1 MPCAER
7 VTPQIPKMKK
17 NQLVPSKALACWM
30 ACTCLLPGLDAAS
43 LLFVSDNGLKGTQV
57 GSDGVTRGLFHPA
70 NSTNGTPYAD
80 QAFVDLLVA
89 AGHTVARYNPAS
101 QVMSLDDVP
110 LINSYDVVIAGTAL
124 NSGPFNLNSR
134 GAKWNTMITA
144 PMIYTKS
151 TLVRRDRTGFLL
163 DNKEFDCAAD
173 ASTTASG
180 KWTLLEPS
188 HPIFAGIPQ
197 SSVGGKSVMNNFANI
212 RVAVPANN
220 RGTSI
225 QYFRLSIGGVDQGIA
240 NDVDGGGRILA
251 TIEFNPLDPGVNI
264 PAGQAPAVNGSYVA
278 TGYAVVEWPAGAVV
292 RTTQVT
298 DGSEMLAGYRLLFAC
313 GTRDAS
319 GAVTSSPNPQA
330 GALDLSADGQKM
342 FLNAVTH
349 ALGKSV
355 ANAWSNAAGDFTW
368 GGANWTNPANWADA
382 GDALFQ
388 EAGVG
393 TVLVGAS
400 ALVHKLDFRS
410 PGYVV
415 QGNGGSLQLDGDAA
429 GAVVSVRS
437 PATVAASL
445 VGDQRLVVVGNS
457 ELTLAGDASANVANS
472 FTGGT
477 YVRSSTVVLKAVGVT
492 TAGDSFAL
500 GNVEAIDAG
509 ATVRVGTVN
518 DGTNNVRP
526 SDGQILR
533 TASSGRLHLTGGTF
547 DNNGDDN
554 GLQYPPPE
562 GTGTIINS
570 SPYKR
575 AVLKLQRGDGSVF
588 VFDGQIQDGGPNN
601 TTSQGIAYQQNID
614 MNGGNYTLVLG
625 GSNSFTGFIRLNSGT
640 GNTLILTN
648 QGTLGYPPAVNC
660 PARHIL
666 MNSGKIDLNGTS
678 QKVGYVYTGNDAN
691 SVITNSAMGTVSTL
705 TLCFNCTNLV
715 AYNGAATPRGLRAPL
730 LDDPTT
736 GGILA
741 LVKEGTAIQPLGTYP
756 ADAPANPIASN
767 YHGDTTVNDGILQI
781 LSLEAVSPNSAFR
794 LNTAKGTLRLDFSG
808 IAPVK
813 QLFINGQQ
821 LPNGTYGAETAP
833 IIGGGKL
840 QVTQSTFVP
849 PPTLSLTPI
858 AGGLRIAWSGGTLE
872 SSDDITGPWTSVAGS
887 PTSPLDVTASS
898 ARRFYRARR

>member
-1 MPCAER
+1 MSCVAAAC
-7 VTPQIPKMKK
+7 V
-17 NQLVPSKALACWM
+17 LACAGAM
-30 ACTCLLPGLDAAS
+30 ARVGAAS
-43 LLFVSDNGLKGTQV
+43 ILFVSDNGLKGTEV
-57 GSDGVTRGLFHPA
+57 GSDGVTRGAFHA
-70 NSTNGTPYAD
+70 ASSTNGTPFVD

-89 AGHTVARYNPAS
+89 AGHTVTRYNPAS

-110 LINSYDVVIAGTAL
+110 LINGHDLVVAGSAL
-124 NSGPFNLNSR
+124 NSGPFNLNAR

-180 KWTLLEPS
+180 KWTLLEPA
-188 HPIFAGIPQ
+188 HPIFAGIAR
-197 SSVGGKSVMNNFANI
+197 SVVGGKEVMDNFANI
-212 RVAVPANN
+212 RLAVPANN

-225 QYFRLSIGGVDQGIA
+225 QYFRLSIDGVDQGIA

-251 TIEFNPLDPGVNI
+251 TIDFNPLDPGVNI

-319 GAVTSSPNPQA
+319 GAVTASPNPQA

-342 FLNAVTH
+342 FLNAVNH
-349 ALGKSV
+349 ALGKSI

-368 GGANWTNPANWADA
+368 GGANWTSPETWADG

-393 TVLVGAS
+393 TVLVGATT
-400 ALVHKLDFRS
+400 VIHKLDFRS

-415 QGNGGSLQLDGDAA
+415 QGNGGSLQLGGDAA
-429 GAVVSVRS
+429 GAVVSARS

-445 VGDQRLVVVGNS
+445 VGEQRLVVVGNS
-457 ELTLAGDASANVANS
+457 ELTLAGDATASVANS

-477 YVRSSTVVLKAVGVT
+477 YVRGGTVVLKAAGVT
-492 TAGDSFAL
+492 TTGDSFAL
-500 GNVEAIDAG
+500 GNIEAIDAG

-526 SDGQILR
+526 SDGQVLR
-533 TASSGRLHLTGGTF
+533 TATSGRLRLTGGTF
-547 DNNGDDN
+547 DNHGDDN

-562 GTGTIINS
+562 GFGTIVNS

-575 AVLKLQRGDGSVF
+575 AVLKLQRGDGGVF
-588 VFDGQIQDGGPNN
+588 VFDGQIKDGGPND
-601 TTSQGIAYQQNID
+601 TTSQGIAHQQNVD

-625 GSNSFTGFIRLNSGT
+625 GSNSFTGFIRLNSAT
-640 GNTLILTN
+640 GNTIILTN
-648 QGTLGYPPAVNC
+648 RGTLGYPPPVNC

-678 QKVGYVYTGNDAN
+678 QKVGYVFTGNDAG
-691 SVITNSAMGTVSTL
+691 SVITNSAFGTVSTL
-705 TLCFNCTNLV
+705 TVCFNCTNLV

-730 LDDPTT
+730 LDDPAT

-741 LVKEGTAIQPLGTYP
+741 LVKEGPAIQPLGTYP
-756 ADAPANPIASN
+756 ADAPANPVASN
-767 YHGDTTVNDGILQI
+767 YHGDTTVNDGILQV
-781 LSLEAVSPNSAFR
+781 LSLAAVSPNSAFR
-794 LNTAKGTLRLDFSG
+794 LNTTRG
-808 IAPVK
+808 ILQLNFAGVAPVK
-813 QLFINGQQ
+813 QLFIDGKE

-833 IIGGGKL
+833 ITGGGRL
-840 QVTQSTFVP
+840 EVTQSAFVEP
-849 PPTLSLTPI
+849 PALSVVAI
-858 AGGLRIAWSGGTLE
+858 MGGLRVSWSTGTLE
-872 SSDDITGPWTSVAGS
+872 TSDSISGPWLAVEGS
-887 PTSPLDVTASS
+887 PSSPLDVPVSG

>member
-1 MPCAER
+1 
-7 VTPQIPKMKK
+7 
-17 NQLVPSKALACWM
+17 M
-30 ACTCLLPGLDAAS
+30 ACTCLLPSLDAAS

-57 GSDGVTRGLFHPA
+57 GSDGVTRGTFHRA
-70 NSTNGTPYAD
+70 NSTNGTPYVD
-80 QAFVDLLVA
+80 QAFVDLLAA

-110 LINSYDVVIAGTAL
+110 MINSFDLVIAGSAL
-124 NSGPFNLNSR
+124 NSGPFNLNAR

-180 KWTLLEPS
+180 KWTLLEPA
-188 HPIFAGIPQ
+188 HPIFAGIAR
-197 SSVGGKSVMNNFANI
+197 STVGGKEVMDQFANI
-212 RVAVPANN
+212 RLAIPANN

-225 QYFRLSIGGVDQGIA
+225 QYFRLSIGGVDQGVA

-251 TIEFNPLDPGVNI
+251 TIDFNPLDPGVNI
-264 PAGQAPAVNGSYVA
+264 PAGQAPAVNASHVA
-278 TGYAVVEWPAGAVV
+278 TGYAVVEWQAGAVV

-342 FLNAVTH
+342 FLNAVNH
-349 ALGKSV
+349 ALGKSI

-368 GGANWTNPANWADA
+368 GGANWTSPATWADG
-382 GDALFQ
+382 GDALFR
-388 EAGVG
+388 EPGVG
-393 TVLVGAS
+393 TVLVGATTV
-400 ALVHKLDFRS
+400 VHKLDFRS

-415 QGNGGSLQLDGDAA
+415 QGNGGSLQLGGDAA
-429 GAVVSVRS
+429 GAIVSARS

-445 VGDQRLVVVGNS
+445 VGEQRLVVVGDS
-457 ELTLAGDASANVANS
+457 ELTLAGDATANVANS

-477 YVRSSTVVLKAVGVT
+477 YVRGGTVVLKAVGVT

-500 GNVEAIDAG
+500 GNIEAIDAG

-526 SDGQILR
+526 SDGQVLR
-533 TASSGRLHLTGGTF
+533 TATSGRLRLTGGTF

-562 GTGTIINS
+562 GFGTIVNS

-575 AVLKLQRGDGSVF
+575 AVLKLQRGDGGVF
-588 VFDGQIQDGGPNN
+588 VFDGQIKDGGPNN
-601 TTSQGIAYQQNID
+601 TTSQGIAYQQNMD

-640 GNTLILTN
+640 GNTIILTN

-678 QKVGYVYTGNDAN
+678 QRVGYVFTGNDAN
-691 SVITNSAMGTVSTL
+691 SVITNSAFGTVSTL
-705 TLCFNCTNLV
+705 TVCFNCTNLV

-730 LDDPTT
+730 LDDPAT
-736 GGILA
+736 GGTLA
-741 LVKEGTAIQPLGTYP
+741 LVKEGPAIQPLGTYP
-756 ADAPANPIASN
+756 ADAPASPIASN
-767 YHGDTTVNDGILQI
+767 YHGDTTVNDGILQV
-781 LSLEAVSPNSAFR
+781 LSPEAVSPNSAFR
-794 LNTAKGTLRLDFSG
+794 LNTAQGILRLDFAG
-808 IAPVK
+808 VAPVK
-813 QLFINGQQ
+813 QLFINGQEV
-821 LPNGTYGAETAP
+821 PNGTYGSETAP
-833 IIGGGKL
+833 LAGNGKL
-840 QVTQSTFVP
+840 LVTQSTFVP
-849 PPTLSLTPI
+849 PPTLSLGPI
-858 AGGLRIAWSGGTLE
+858 AGGLRLTWSHGTLE
-872 SSDDITGPWTSVAGS
+872 SSDAITGPWTPVEGS
-887 PTSPLDVTASS
+887 PASPLDVPAID
-898 ARRFYRARR
+898 ARKFYRARR